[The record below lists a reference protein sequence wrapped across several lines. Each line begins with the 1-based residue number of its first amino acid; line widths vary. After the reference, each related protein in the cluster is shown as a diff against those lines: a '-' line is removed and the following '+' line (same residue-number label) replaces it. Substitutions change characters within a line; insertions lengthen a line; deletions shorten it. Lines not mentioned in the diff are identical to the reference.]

1 MFELSENSDN
11 SGEQVDKTLGGWY
24 IKYTITLQIKP
35 MQPRWLKLH
44 RKRAMVFGAADIYS
58 KGGDASS
65 EPGNVKESL
74 KECDEY
80 K

>member
-1 MFELSENSDN
+1 M
-11 SGEQVDKTLGGWY
+11 
-24 IKYTITLQIKP
+24 
-35 MQPRWLKLH
+35 LH
-44 RKRAMVFGAADIYS
+44 GRRAKVFGAADIYS
-58 KGGDASS
+58 KGGDASP

>member
-1 MFELSENSDN
+1 MSELSENRSN
-11 SGEQVDKTLGGWY
+11 FKEYVDKSAPGWY
-24 IKYTITLQIKP
+24 IKYTITLYIKP
-35 MQPRWLKLH
+35 RQPRWLKLH
-44 RKRAMVFGAADIYS
+44 QRRAMVFGAADIYS

-74 KECDEY
+74 KECDLY

>member
-1 MFELSENSDN
+1 
-11 SGEQVDKTLGGWY
+11 
-24 IKYTITLQIKP
+24 

-58 KGGDASS
+58 EGGDASS

-74 KECDEY
+74 KDVIYINNSSLIRWLQKDED
-80 K
+80 